1 MTMNSAAEPE
11 VVDVSKLRAAAE
23 SAFAVLN
30 IAVFGI
36 CWLSVWRYGA
46 LFATTGGEPL
56 AVYPIWKALHHHPV
70 YQWPLLYPFALGL
83 YNYLFYDGYAFLLRV
98 VGARDTEILLWG
110 RIFTTA
116 FAIAGAVAQWKLV
129 ERCIDLRGAR
139 SAQSLLL
146 AIGLWVSTSL
156 ARGWDISV
164 RSDIPAAALV
174 MMALLAIVRR
184 PRLPFLYAGVLFYLA
199 WSFKQSEVLVLSG
212 VCLYLIAA
220 RRWRDVA
227 MMASIFG
234 GLAALTLMLGSAE
247 YRYNLLVAPR
257 MIAWS
262 LTWAM
267 RIAPKT
273 LVANAYWV
281 LAPLAFVGAA
291 RADRTERSVASGEG
305 HLADTVRLLMFAM
318 AVALV
323 GGLAGMTKVGAWNSY
338 LLEAFCAGSTLLQL
352 AVFAV
357 PGWLVTGL
365 VFLGCIQ
372 PGIQIVTRPSG
383 AHPHAVGTVGIAT
396 AGEYADAVR
405 MTRTMAG
412 LKKPIFTTDEL
423 LAMPWFSS
431 EAGVTALVIDA
442 KYHEATRA
450 RCSNG
455 CVEGMLQRGETPT
468 VLLADSD
475 EDYLKSLN
483 AGYSKT
489 GEAAYMGRKWSI
501 YELNAEGRAAAP

>member
-1 MTMNSAAEPE
+1 MSFVAEPRGE
-11 VVDVSKLRAAAE
+11 TISRLRVATV

-30 IAVFGI
+30 IVVFGI

-70 YQWPLLYPFALGL
+70 YQWPLIYPFALGL
-83 YNYLFYDGYAFLLRV
+83 YNYLFYDGYAFLLRI
-98 VGARDTEILLWG
+98 VGARDADILLWG
-110 RIFTTA
+110 RVFTTA
-116 FAIAGAVAQWKLV
+116 FAMAGALAQWKLV

-139 SAQSLLL
+139 SVLSLLL
-146 AIGLWVSTSL
+146 ALGLWLSTSL

-164 RSDIPAAALV
+164 RTDIPAAAMV
-174 MMALLAIVRR
+174 MIALLVIGLR
-184 PRLPFLYAGVLFYLA
+184 PRLTFLYAGLLFYLA
-199 WSFKQSEVLVLSG
+199 WSFKQSEILVLSG
-212 VCLYLIAA
+212 VCLYLIVA

-227 MMASIFG
+227 MLASTFG
-234 GLAALTLMLGSAE
+234 ALVALTLLLGSPV
-247 YRYNLLVAPR
+247 YRYSLLVAPR

-262 LTWAM
+262 FAWGM

-273 LVANAYWV
+273 VAANAYWV
-281 LAPLAFVGAA
+281 LAPLALVG
-291 RADRTERSVASGEG
+291 VASAGRKGIHGSNEEG
-305 HLADTVRLLMFAM
+305 QLADTVRLLMFAM

-365 VFLGCIQ
+365 VFFGCVQ
-372 PGIQIVTRPSG
+372 PAIQIVTRPSG

-405 MTRTMAG
+405 MTRMMAG
-412 LKKPIFTTDEL
+412 LRKPIFTTDEL

-431 EAGVTALVIDA
+431 EAGVTPLVMDA

-450 RCSNG
+450 LCSNG
-455 CVEGMLQRGETPT
+455 CVEGMLQRGEVPT

-475 EDYLKSLN
+475 EDYLESLS
-483 AGYSKT
+483 ARYRKT
-489 GEAAYMGRKWSI
+489 GEAAYMGREWSI
-501 YELNAEGRAAAP
+501 YELSAEGQAAAP